1 MYKLLVLDFDDT
13 LLNDSLDISEGNI
26 QAIKRAIEL
35 GVNVVFNS
43 GRSNDSMVKYINK
56 LKLFK
61 DHEYFASFNGARIDT
76 VGGENIYLKNIAGP
90 ILKKLID
97 YGHKFDLDTQFYD
110 DGMIV
115 EKETTIIRNYV
126 KHTNIA
132 FRIMPNIFD
141 IEKSTKVLFNSPDI
155 DKLNALKQLI
165 ELELKGQVNVFFS
178 KPTYLEVL
186 HIEANKGLV
195 VKFLAEKLD
204 IKQDE
209 IIAVG
214 DSFND
219 IFMIEY
225 AGLGVAVR
233 NARDEVKKT
242 ADYITQG
249 TNNEDAIKEVI
260 EKFIIG

>member
-13 LLNDSLDISEGNI
+13 LLNDSLEISEGNLH
-26 QAIKRAIEL
+26 AIKNAIDL
-35 GVNVVFNS
+35 GLTVVFNS
-43 GRSNDSMVKYINK
+43 GRSNDSMNK
-56 LKLFK
+56 FIEKLELFK
-61 DHEYFASFNGARIDT
+61 DHEYYASFNGARIDT

-90 ILKKLID
+90 ILRKLID
-97 YGHKFDLDTQFYD
+97 YGHEFELDTQFYD
-110 DGMIV
+110 EGMIV
-115 EKETTIIRNYV
+115 EKETTIIQNYV
-126 KHTNIA
+126 KHTNID
-132 FRIMPNIFD
+132 FRIMPNIYD

-155 DKLNALKQLI
+155 DKLNRLKQLI
-165 ELELKGQVNVFFS
+165 EFELKGQVNVFFS

-195 VKFLAEKLD
+195 VKYLAERLN
-204 IKQDE
+204 IKREE

-225 AGLGVAVR
+225 AGLGVAVK
-233 NARDEVKKT
+233 NAREEVKKI
-242 ADYITQG
+242 ADYITSG

-260 EKFIIG
+260 EKFVIL